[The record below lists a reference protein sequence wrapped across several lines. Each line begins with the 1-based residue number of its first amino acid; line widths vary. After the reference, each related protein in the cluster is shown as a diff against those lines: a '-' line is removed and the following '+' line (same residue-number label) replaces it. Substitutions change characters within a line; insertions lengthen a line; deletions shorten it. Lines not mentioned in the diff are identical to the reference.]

1 MNVGNTVIL
10 CISLLLSGISSSI
23 LNSFFPME
31 SLSKGVTITQCGLI
45 IGIKFIG
52 NVISSFLVG
61 SIMGSFLTARS
72 ILMLGLLLVFI
83 CNLFFSFI
91 YLLST
96 PISFLSIAIILRLFL
111 ALGETSVIVAGYS
124 LAGNQGGEKH
134 KGDTACKVIIDSK
147 RLSPLEK

>member
-61 SIMGSFLTARS
+61 SIMGSFLTSRS

-134 KGDTACKVIIDSK
+134 KGVTTGKVIIDSK